1 MPLQSIPIML
11 AKQTKVEMA
20 AAPNFSSAPS
30 KFTETHQTTSYHES
44 FQKFQETNQSV
55 TEMENAHFLSRG
67 SFNQGSAAYRQ
78 THDTRYLTTLY
89 DDIALPDTFLEE
101 YYSQVLCLSF
111 KQLCPFF
118 HLQKYVHSSLTPMS
132 VLFLC
137 T

>member
-1 MPLQSIPIML
+1 ML
-11 AKQTKVEMA
+11 AKQTKVETA

-30 KFTETHQTTSYHES
+30 KFTETHQTTSYEES
-44 FQKFQETNQSV
+44 FQKFQETNQSL
-55 TEMENAHFLSRG
+55 TEMDNSYFLSRG

-78 THDTRYLTTLY
+78 THVTSLY

-111 KQLCPFF
+111 KRLCPFF
-118 HLQKYVHSSLTPMS
+118 RTFFHHIFDLQKYVHSSLTSMF

>member
-1 MPLQSIPIML
+1 ML
-11 AKQTKVEMA
+11 AKQTKVETA

-30 KFTETHQTTSYHES
+30 KFTETHQTTSYEES
-44 FQKFQETNQSV
+44 FQKFQETNQSL
-55 TEMENAHFLSRG
+55 TEMDNSYFLSRG

-78 THDTRYLTTLY
+78 THVTSLY

-118 HLQKYVHSSLTPMS
+118 
-132 VLFLC
+132 
-137 T
+137 